1 MCVDCRHLLICSSGK
16 KKTGNKPTTAL
27 QILNVPPDVS
37 SIKYLGRL
45 VVDPLVGCKAPV
57 FGETNIE
64 PLTTQGVADVAA
76 ATSPPRGRPSRSHR
90 R

>member
-1 MCVDCRHLLICSSGK
+1 MPVAGK
-16 KKTGNKPTTAL
+16 GPEGPLGLEEQVQSTQAL
-27 QILNVPPDVS
+27 QIN
-37 SIKYLGRL
+37 LGRL